1 VSELER
7 VRLYLS
13 TEHVCGYLPGRS
25 SRNAY
30 IDPDFA
36 LNAQR
41 YGWLLEQGFRR
52 SGAHVYRPYC
62 QHCRACIPARVPAAS
77 FTPNRAQRR
86 CEARNA
92 DVDVVVRR
100 RLGDEHFA
108 LYRRYLLAR
117 HADGGMDANNRE
129 GFHSFLECPW
139 GEVRFWEFRAAGEL
153 LAVAVVDET
162 PRGLSAV
169 YTFFDPSADD
179 RSLGT
184 LAVLRQ
190 IAAARE
196 RSLGYVYLGYWVP
209 GSRKMDYKKNFRP
222 LEVLTTK
229 GWETAP

>member
-1 VSELER
+1 MSELER

-62 QHCRACIPARVPAAS
+62 QHCRACIPARVPVAL
-77 FTPNRAQRR
+77 FERNRAQRR
-86 CEARNA
+86 CQARNA
-92 DVDVVVRR
+92 DVEVLVSR
-100 RLGDEHFA
+100 RLTDEHFA

-129 GFHSFLECPW
+129 GFHSFLDCPW
-139 GEVRFWEFRAAGEL
+139 GEVRFWELRAAEQL

-169 YTFFDPSADD
+169 YTFFDPAQSE

-190 IAAARE
+190 IQAARE
-196 RSLGYVYLGYWVP
+196 RNLGYVYLGYWVP
-209 GSRKMDYKKNFRP
+209 GSRKMDYKRNFRP
-222 LEVLTTK
+222 LEILTTK
-229 GWETAP
+229 GWETAA